1 MKKAII
7 AVLLLSSSLALSQS
21 SEFGIKGGLNYGST
35 GDITTFSDFIT
46 DFQINGEDRV
56 GYHIGLYGRLELA
69 DLFVQPEV
77 LYTKLT
83 TEYNF
88 GGVNGFQVGD
98 YNFSKIDVPILVGVN
113 ILGPI
118 DLKAGPSFQYI
129 INSDFDGI
137 DIDLRDPENSFTF
150 GYQIGAGVSLG
161 QLGFDIR
168 YEGPLSNND
177 TLAVDTLSDP
187 ETNFTIDA
195 RPSQW
200 ILSISYAFGSSK

>member
-7 AVLLLSSSLALSQS
+7 AVLLLSSSIALSQS

-35 GDITTFSDFIT
+35 GDITSFSDFIS
-46 DFQINGEDRV
+46 DFQINGEDKV
-56 GYHIGLYGRLELA
+56 GYHVGLYGRLELIGV
-69 DLFVQPEV
+69 FVQPEL

-83 TEYNF
+83 TEYDF
-88 GGVNGFQVGD
+88 EGTNGFQVAD

-118 DLKAGPSFQYI
+118 DIKAGPSFQYI
-129 INSDFDGI
+129 IDNDFDGI
-137 DIDLRDPENSFTF
+137 DIDLRDPENSFTV
-150 GYQIGAGVSLG
+150 GYQIGAGISLG

-168 YEGPLSNND
+168 YEGALSNND
-177 TLAVDTLSDP
+177 TLAVDILSDP